1 MNKKHPICL
10 ILSLFLI
17 HTAHGMDNEMDKGTI
32 TFISNQKYNYP
43 YLVKDIL
50 DNKQLNNFACEQLVC
65 SQDGCIKSIESA
77 QKRGSQVNLFV
88 GPHCQN
94 KQVLSTIKGIRRD
107 NNIHGKVTVG
117 VENSPSTHIPSLKRM
132 PMIGTAL
139 IGSGNTSN
147 QTWKHMPQQNPV
159 YNFESG
165 ILINNHPLVNKTYSM
180 IKSQSPMQPEE
191 NLTTIKET
199 PEKPEFYGSFNTDF
213 SKSIVTRL
221 NNFSAIKDPEKKAL
235 IRTMTFSDPDIAEAI
250 IKVGPHAE
258 LLVDSA
264 ALTKNGIPLLDKISS
279 AGASVNVFCAK
290 NGSRAKLHPK
300 DITLISENKTMH
312 MNFTANL
319 SNNNRQR
326 NYMVLVP
333 NDKDVVTDAT
343 TDFKTVKEYC
353 IPYEKAKQLK
363 KEENSVKATK
373 RKLDAAAKNPPAK
386 KKRK

>member
-1 MNKKHPICL
+1 MNKKIT
-10 ILSLFLI
+10 IFSFLSLFLI
-17 HTAHGMDNEMDKGTI
+17 HTVHGMEKGTI
-32 TFISNQKYNYP
+32 KFISNQKYDYP

-50 DNKQLNNFACEQLVC
+50 DNKKFNNFACEQFVC

-77 QKRGSQVNLFV
+77 QKRGAQVNLFV
-88 GPHCQN
+88 GPHYQN
-94 KQVLSTIKGIRRD
+94 KQVLSTIKGVHKD
-107 NNIHGKVTVG
+107 NNIHGKATVG
-117 VENSPSTHIPSLKRM
+117 VEHSPSTHVHSLKKT

-147 QTWKHMPQQNPV
+147 QTWKHMPQQQNPI

-165 ILINNHPLVNKTYSM
+165 ILINNHPLVSNAYSM
-180 IKSQSPMQPEE
+180 IKSQSLMQPEE
-191 NLTTIKET
+191 KLITIQET
-199 PEKPEFYGSFNTDF
+199 PKKPELYGSCNTNF
-213 SKSIVTRL
+213 SNSIVTRL

-235 IRTMTFSDPDIAEAI
+235 IRTMTFSDPDIAEAL
-250 IKVGPHAE
+250 IKIGPHAE

-279 AGASVNVFCAK
+279 AGVSVNVFCAK

-319 SNNNRQR
+319 SNKNRQR

-333 NDKDVVTDAT
+333 NDEEVVADAT

-353 IPYEKAKQLK
+353 TPYEKAKQLK
-363 KEENSVKATK
+363 KENNLIKATK
-373 RKLDAAAKNPPAK
+373 RKLDSAKNPPAK